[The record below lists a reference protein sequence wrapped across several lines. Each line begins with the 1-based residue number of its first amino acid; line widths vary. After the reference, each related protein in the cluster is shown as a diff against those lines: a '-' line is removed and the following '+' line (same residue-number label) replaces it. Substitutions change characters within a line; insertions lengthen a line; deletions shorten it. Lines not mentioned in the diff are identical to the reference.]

1 MMHFLRRQTLINILL
16 TSSGYLLATGAGWA
30 QLSHKRLPIIDMH
43 LHAFPFTAQ
52 GPPPVTI
59 GAPYRDW
66 SAQDPKQGGGVG
78 YMKQLLKSA
87 TLCANC
93 LTSAPS
99 DDALRN
105 QTISILKKYNIIG
118 VASGPMAYV
127 RRWQQQAPDRIIPG
141 VLFTIGD
148 PALTLDSMR
157 HYFQTGAVKV
167 FGELCLQYQGIAL
180 SDSVVEPYLKLAEE
194 FDVPVS
200 VHIGTGPPGVAYF
213 GDPKYRA
220 RLHSAFTAEE
230 ALIRHPNLRVAI
242 AHAGWPLGDDLL
254 ATLYAHPQAYVDL
267 GVICYI
273 LPRAEFYAYLKRI
286 MDAGFGKRVMF
297 GSDQM
302 VWPQAIEAGI
312 KAIEE
317 ANFLSARQKRDIFYN
332 NAARFLRLE
341 APKKSSLPKG
351 RATSE
356 KLAKKASLG

>member
-1 MMHFLRRQTLINILL
+1 
-16 TSSGYLLATGAGWA
+16 
-30 QLSHKRLPIIDMH
+30 MH
-43 LHAFPFTAQ
+43 LHAIPYTDQ

-66 SAQDPKQGGGVG
+66 SAQDPKQGGGMG
-78 YMKQLLKSA
+78 YMNQLLKSSA
-87 TLCANC
+87 MCVNC

-105 QTISILKKYNIIG
+105 QTISLLKKLNIVG
-118 VASGPMAYV
+118 VASGPIAYV

-148 PALTLDSMR
+148 PTLTLDSMR

-167 FGELCLQYQGIAL
+167 FGELCLQYQGITL
-180 SDSVVEPYLKLAEE
+180 SDSIVDPYLALAEE

-213 GDPKYRA
+213 GAPKYRA

-230 ALIRHPNLRVAI
+230 AMIRHPKLRVAI
-242 AHAGWPLGDDLL
+242 AHAGWPLLDDLL
-254 ATLYAHPQAYVDL
+254 ATLYSHPQAYVDL
-267 GVICYI
+267 GVICFI
-273 LPRAEFYAYLKRI
+273 LPRVEFYSYLKRI

-302 VWPQAIEAGI
+302 VWPGAIEVGI

-317 ANFLSARQKRDIFYN
+317 APYLSPAQKRDIFYN
-332 NAARFLRLE
+332 NAARFLRLD
-341 APKKSSLPKG
+341 ARSNQRP
-351 RATSE
+351 
-356 KLAKKASLG
+356 

>member
-1 MMHFLRRQTLINILL
+1 MRLIAIGTLLIVSRLPL
-16 TSSGYLLATGAGWA
+16 WA
-30 QLSHKRLPIIDMH
+30 QPASKRLPIIDMH
-43 LHAFPFTAQ
+43 LHAIPFTDQ

-66 SAQDPKQGGGVG
+66 SAQDPKQGGGMG
-78 YMKQLLKSA
+78 YMNQLLKSSSM
-87 TLCANC
+87 CANC
-93 LTSAPS
+93 LSSAPS

-105 QTISILKKYNIIG
+105 QTIDLLKKYNIVG

-148 PALTLDSMR
+148 PTLTLDSMR

-167 FGELCLQYQGIAL
+167 FGELCLQYQGITL
-180 SDSVVEPYLKLAEE
+180 SDSIVEPYLKLAEE
-194 FDVPVS
+194 YDVPVS

-213 GDPKYRA
+213 GAPKYRA

-230 ALIRHPNLRVAI
+230 AMIRHPKLRVAI

-254 ATLYAHPQAYVDL
+254 ATLYSHPQAYADL

-273 LPRAEFYAYLKRI
+273 LPRVEFYAYLKRI

-302 VWPQAIEAGI
+302 VWPQAIEVGI
-312 KAIEE
+312 NAIES
-317 ANFLSARQKRDIFYN
+317 ATFLSPAQKRDIFYN
-332 NAARFLRLE
+332 NAARFLRLD
-341 APKKSSLPKG
+341 
-351 RATSE
+351 SE
-356 KLAKKASLG
+356 SKQKPVVR

>member
-1 MMHFLRRQTLINILL
+1 MRFIAIAILL
-16 TSSGYLLATGAGWA
+16 IASPWQLWA
-30 QLSHKRLPIIDMH
+30 QSAPKRLPIIDMH
-43 LHAFPFTAQ
+43 LHALPYTDQ

-66 SAQDPKQGGGVG
+66 SAQDPKQGGGMG
-78 YMKQLLKSA
+78 YMNQLLKSSTMCA
-87 TLCANC
+87 TC
-93 LTSAPS
+93 LSSAPS
-99 DDALRN
+99 DDVLRN
-105 QTISILKKYNIIG
+105 QTISLLKKYNIIG
-118 VASGPMAYV
+118 VTSGPMAYV

-148 PALTLDSMR
+148 PTLTLDSMR
-157 HYFQTGAVKV
+157 HYFQSGAVKV

-180 SDSVVEPYLKLAEE
+180 SDSVVEPFLALAEE

-213 GDPKYRA
+213 GAPKYRA

-242 AHAGWPLGDDLL
+242 AHAGWPLLDDLL
-254 ATLYAHPQAYVDL
+254 ATLYSHPQAYVDL

-273 LPRAEFYAYLKRI
+273 LPRVEFHAYLKRI

-302 VWPQAIEAGI
+302 VWPQAIVVGI
-312 KAIEE
+312 KSIES
-317 ANFLSARQKRDIFYN
+317 ATFLSSSQKRDIFYN
-332 NAARFLRLE
+332 NAARFLRL
-341 APKKSSLPKG
+341 KD
-351 RATSE
+351 T
-356 KLAKKASLG
+356 AKQQP

>member
-1 MMHFLRRQTLINILL
+1 MRLIAI
-16 TSSGYLLATGAGWA
+16 GIYLIVGSCQLWA
-30 QLSHKRLPIIDMH
+30 QPTKKRLPIIDMH
-43 LHAFPFTAQ
+43 LHAIPYSDQ

-78 YMKQLLKSA
+78 YMNRLLKSSSM
-87 TLCANC
+87 CASC

-105 QTISILKKYNIIG
+105 QTISLLKKHNIIG
-118 VASGPMAYV
+118 VASGPMLYV

-148 PALTLDSMR
+148 PSLTLDSVR

-167 FGELCLQYQGIAL
+167 FGELCLQYQGITL
-180 SDSVVEPYLKLAEE
+180 SDSLVEPYLALAEE

-213 GDPKYRA
+213 GAPTYRA

-230 ALIRHPNLRVAI
+230 AMIRHPNLRVAI
-242 AHAGWPLGDDLL
+242 AHAGWPLLDDLL
-254 ATLYAHPQAYVDL
+254 ATLYTHPQAYVDL

-273 LPRAEFYAYLKRI
+273 LPRGEFYSYLKRI
-286 MDAGFGKRVMF
+286 MDAGFGKRVMY

-302 VWPQAIEAGI
+302 VWPQAIEVSL
-312 KAIEE
+312 KAIDE
-317 ANFLSARQKRDIFYN
+317 APFLTQAQKRDIFYN
-332 NAARFLRLE
+332 NAARFLRLTS
-341 APKKSSLPKG
+341 KSIQQP
-351 RATSE
+351 
-356 KLAKKASLG
+356 

>member
-1 MMHFLRRQTLINILL
+1 MRKTLLLRIGLL
-16 TSSGYLLATGAGWA
+16 LSAAPLWA
-30 QLSHKRLPIIDMH
+30 QQAKKTLPIIDMH
-43 LHAFPFTAQ
+43 LHAFSHTDQ

-66 SAQDPKQGGGVG
+66 SAMDPGQGGGNG
-78 YMKQLLKSA
+78 YAGQLLKS
-87 TLCANC
+87 TTMCETC

-105 QTISILKKYNIIG
+105 QSIQLLKKHNIIA
-118 VASGPMAYV
+118 VTSGAMPYV

-141 VLFTIGD
+141 ILFTIGD
-148 PALTLDSMR
+148 PTQSLDSIR

-180 SDSVVEPYLKLAEE
+180 SDTVVEPYLKLAEE

-213 GDPKYRA
+213 GASQYRA

-230 ALIRHPNLRVAI
+230 AMARHPKLRVAI
-242 AHAGWPLGDDLL
+242 AHAGWPLLDDLL
-254 ATLYAHPQAYVDL
+254 ATLYTHPQAYVDL

-273 LPRAEFYAYLKRI
+273 LPRRAFHDYLRRI
-286 MDAGFGKRVMF
+286 MEAGFGKRVMF

-302 VWPQAIEAGI
+302 VWPQAIEVGI
-312 KAIEE
+312 QAINE
-317 ANFLSARQKRDIFYN
+317 ATFLTERQKRDIFYN
-332 NAARFLRLE
+332 NAARFLRLTPE
-341 APKKSSLPKG
+341 QI
-351 RATSE
+351 RQHHQ
-356 KLAKKASLG
+356 